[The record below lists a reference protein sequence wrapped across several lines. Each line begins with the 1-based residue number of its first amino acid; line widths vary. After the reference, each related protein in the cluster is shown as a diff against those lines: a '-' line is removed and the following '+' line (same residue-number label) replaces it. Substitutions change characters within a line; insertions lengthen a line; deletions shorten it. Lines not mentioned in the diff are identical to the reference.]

1 MVMKEVDMN
10 SAMREGMRRLASG
23 VSVISTKTTA
33 GARFAMT
40 ATSVT
45 SLSAEPASL
54 LVCINRNTSMYEAV
68 KDGGAFCVNVLRFD
82 QQEISN
88 KCASG
93 DQGEERFEVGDWQ
106 ETADLPYLEG
116 SLAVFVCDQEQA
128 INYGTH
134 RILIGA
140 IKRVLVDDGDTID
153 PLVYLDGGYKT
164 L

>member
-23 VSVISTKTTA
+23 VSVISTKTAT
-33 GARFAMT
+33 GERFAMT

-54 LVCINRNTSMYEAV
+54 LVCINRNTSMFEAI
-68 KDGGAFCVNVLRFD
+68 KDGGAFCVNVLQSE
-82 QQEISN
+82 QQEVSN

-106 ETADLPYLEG
+106 ENSGLPYLEG
-116 SLAVFVCDQEQA
+116 SLAVFVCDQDQA
-128 INYGTH
+128 IDYGTH

-140 IKRVLVDDGDTID
+140 IKRVLVEESDTID